1 MLLDALQLCY
11 LAHNIII
18 WIPKISI
25 CDNFSFSILQIE
37 EVGNEMFENIVKK
50 DELTLSMD
58 SPQEPESFPDYV
70 EGWRI

>member
-1 MLLDALQLCY
+1 
-11 LAHNIII
+11 
-18 WIPKISI
+18 
-25 CDNFSFSILQIE
+25 
-37 EVGNEMFENIVKK
+37 MFENIVKK